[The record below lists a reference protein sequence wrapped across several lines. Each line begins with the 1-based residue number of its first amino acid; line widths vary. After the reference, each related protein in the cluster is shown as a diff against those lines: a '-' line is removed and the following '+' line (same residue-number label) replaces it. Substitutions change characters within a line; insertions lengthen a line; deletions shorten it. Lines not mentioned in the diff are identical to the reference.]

1 MLLSELSR
9 RFARFA
15 LLAALML
22 PVAVAVTACEGE
34 EGAVEEGGGSVRV
47 TLEPV

>member
-34 EGAVEEGGGSVRV
+34 DEGVVEEEVAD
-47 TLEPV
+47 

>member
-1 MLLSELSR
+1 MLSELSR

-22 PVAVAVTACEGE
+22 PGAFSVTGGE
-34 EGAVEEGGGSVRV
+34 AGGDSGVVEEEAG
-47 TLEPV
+47 

>member
-22 PVAVAVTACEGE
+22 PVAFSVTACEEGGE
-34 EGAVEEGGGSVRV
+34 EGVVEEEAG
-47 TLEPV
+47 